1 MKLGIIGFGYWGK
14 IIYKNLKILGYND
27 IFICEINQVDLNQ
40 VFNEDRNKIVKN
52 YKDLNV
58 DRVFVTTQTIE
69 HFDICSFFIQK
80 KIPVFCEKPLTESLT
95 KSNMLYEL
103 SEKFKTQLYVDWIFT
118 KNEGVEK
125 IKEII
130 NKKLFGELLSINMRR
145 LNKGPVRLDVDSRI
159 DLSVHDLSVVFFLLG
174 DKTITSKN
182 NLDFKRNHT
191 SKKNDSNITL
201 IQFSTVNCFI
211 ETSWEYPIKDRTCIF
226 EFEKNKVVW
235 DDLNQIVSFDSTKIS
250 YNSSPLIQSI
260 KSFFDGEINKD
271 LTLKINQF
279 YENSI

>member
-27 IFICEINQVDLNQ
+27 ISICEINQVDLNQ

-52 YKDLNV
+52 YKDLDF
-58 DRVFVTTQTIE
+58 DRVFVTTQTVE

-95 KSNMLYEL
+95 KSNILYEL

-130 NKKLFGELLSINMRR
+130 NKKLFGELFSINMRS
-145 LNKGPVRLDVDSRI
+145 LNKGPVRFDVDSRI

-201 IQFSTVNCFI
+201 IQFSDVNCFI

-226 EFEKNKVVW
+226 EFEKNKVFW
-235 DDLNQIVSFDSTKIS
+235 DDLNQTVSFDSTKIS

>member
-27 IFICEINQVDLNQ
+27 ISICEINQVDLNQ

-52 YKDLNV
+52 YKDLDV

-95 KSNMLYEL
+95 KSNILYEL

-145 LNKGPVRLDVDSRI
+145 LNKGPVRFDVDSRI
-159 DLSVHDLSVVFFLLG
+159 DLSVHDLSVVFFYLVIRQLL
-174 DKTITSKN
+174 
-182 NLDFKRNHT
+182 
-191 SKKNDSNITL
+191 
-201 IQFSTVNCFI
+201 Q
-211 ETSWEYPIKDRTCIF
+211 
-226 EFEKNKVVW
+226 
-235 DDLNQIVSFDSTKIS
+235 KI
-250 YNSSPLIQSI
+250 I
-260 KSFFDGEINKD
+260 
-271 LTLKINQF
+271 
-279 YENSI
+279 